1 MGTIITDFGRELRK
15 IRIDAGEVLKDMA
28 EKLGYTSSYLS
39 AIEVGKRAVPEKF
52 LCKLQECY
60 DLSDSIME
68 TLKNA
73 VANDTPKV
81 EINLMG
87 TKTVHRRAVIAFA
100 RTFKSLDEEMMENI
114 LKLLNSKEEDDRNDI

>member
-1 MGTIITDFGRELRK
+1 MTYQI
-15 IRIDAGEVLKDMA
+15 VLW
-28 EKLGYTSSYLS
+28 
-39 AIEVGKRAVPEKF
+39 
-52 LCKLQECY
+52 
-60 DLSDSIME
+60 
-68 TLKNA
+68 KNA

-87 TKTVHRRAVIAFA
+87 TKTVHRRAAIAFA